1 MIVFSRMLTD
11 QITNDL
17 KEAMKAQDAA
27 TLSTLRM
34 LKAALKNRQIDLMH
48 ELSDEE
54 AMAVVKTQIKQ
65 LKDAADTFRQ
75 AGRAEMVESNE
86 REVSVLEKYLP
97 AQMSDA
103 ELAAIVKDAVAAS
116 GATAKSDAGKA
127 MGAAMKAVAGRA
139 DGGRVKAIVDSL
151 LAAFALMAVL
161 ALSGDTAYAAAANAE
176 FVVSGARI
184 LRVFLMLMGLV
195 SVNFILMGA
204 VSVMTASGRDHGHH
218 HGLQQI
224 AVGIFGTILM
234 AGLIAIASA
243 TILKLE

>member
-1 MIVFSRMLTD
+1 MITE
-11 QITNDL
+11 QITVDL

-34 LKAALKNRQIDLMH
+34 VKSALKNKQIDLMR
-48 ELSDEE
+48 ELTEDE
-54 AMAVVKTQIKQ
+54 AMAVIKTQIKQ
-65 LKDAADTFRQ
+65 LKDAADTFRE
-75 AGRAEMVESNE
+75 AGRAELVEAND
-86 REVSVLEKYLP
+86 REVKVLEKYLP
-97 AQMSDA
+97 AQLGDD
-103 ELAAIVKDAVAAS
+103 ELAAIVRDAVAAS
-116 GATAKSDAGKA
+116 GATSKADQGKA

-139 DGGRVKAIVDSL
+139 DGARVKTLVESM
-151 LAAFALMAVL
+151 LAAVALFLVL
-161 ALSGDTAYAAAANAE
+161 AEPASAAAASANAE

-224 AVGIFGTILM
+224 ATGIFGTILM

-243 TILKLE
+243 TIIKLQ